1 MSGSRSPVPV
11 GGPIVTPSVLAMFSL
26 AALAAVLIV
35 VRAVWGLGATT
46 AMNDGYPWGLW
57 IAFDVVTGTAIG
69 CGGYAI
75 ALLVYILNKGRYHP
89 LVRPA
94 VLTSAL
100 GYSIAGFSVLLD
112 LGRPWLTW
120 KIPVQVWHWN
130 GDSVL
135 LEVALCIMA
144 YSVVLWIELSPAM
157 LERAAASDWP
167 RLKRVAER
175 ALPVVKSSLLW
186 ITALGMLLPT
196 MHQSSLGA
204 LLMLSGPRLDPLWNT
219 PLLPLLFLISCVL
232 MGFGAVVLEGSLSAK
247 FLGRRAETDMLAGLG
262 RAMLVVLALYLGIR
276 VADLVV
282 RGQAPALLALDVN
295 ATMWLLEMLMFVVAG
310 LLLSSDAR
318 RRDAGNLLRAAL
330 VLLLAGAMYRFD
342 VFLLAFQPG
351 AHWSYFPSVI
361 EILITVGLV
370 AGEVGVYI
378 VFVRMFPILA
388 GTKSSRPVA
397 ATAASAPSR
406 AARGLS

>member
-1 MSGSRSPVPV
+1 
-11 GGPIVTPSVLAMFSL
+11 
-26 AALAAVLIV
+26 
-35 VRAVWGLGATT
+35 
-46 AMNDGYPWGLW
+46 
-57 IAFDVVTGTAIG
+57 
-69 CGGYAI
+69 
-75 ALLVYILNKGRYHP
+75 
-89 LVRPA
+89 
-94 VLTSAL
+94 
-100 GYSIAGFSVLLD
+100 
-112 LGRPWLTW
+112 
-120 KIPVQVWHWN
+120 
-130 GDSVL
+130 
-135 LEVALCIMA
+135 
-144 YSVVLWIELSPAM
+144 
-157 LERAAASDWP
+157 
-167 RLKRVAER
+167 
-175 ALPVVKSSLLW
+175 
-186 ITALGMLLPT
+186 
-196 MHQSSLGA
+196 
-204 LLMLSGPRLDPLWNT
+204 
-219 PLLPLLFLISCVL
+219 